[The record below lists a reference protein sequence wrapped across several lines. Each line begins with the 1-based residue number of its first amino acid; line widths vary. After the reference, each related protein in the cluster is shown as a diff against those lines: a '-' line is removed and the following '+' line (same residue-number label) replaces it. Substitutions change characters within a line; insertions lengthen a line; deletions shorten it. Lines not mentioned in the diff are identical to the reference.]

1 MGQTS
6 LTRGSSDQP
15 PLIPPQP
22 LGLDVQAHLGRQ
34 LRAVFDDMARQPV
47 PDRFIEL
54 LDALE
59 RKTSDAPAGASAT
72 APGTTV
78 AGAKAGDA

>member
-1 MGQTS
+1 MVQAS
-6 LTRGSSDQP
+6 LTRQPSDHAP
-15 PLIPPQP
+15 VAIPQA

-47 PDRFIEL
+47 PDRFAAL

-59 RKTSDAPAGASAT
+59 RKTGEAAGDAPVPGQGAL
-72 APGTTV
+72 PGK
-78 AGAKAGDA
+78 KAGDA